1 MTPNGYGSSS
11 FLLDTDNNGTD
22 VNGIGVAPTAV
33 SKRRKSHTSLA
44 VILSTILDVIVF
56 LAVSVGFII
65 QVYIYLIYIR
75 FVWWI
80 SCQIVDCPNT
90 NGSIDFHYT
99 IALYITYFKLSTGVG
114 LFKFCRQQ
122 KRRIVDNYVRNKLS
136 LCVGTLLYDDEED
149 DDYWHYYCCYWM
161 AIVIE

>member
-65 QVYIYLIYIR
+65 QVYTYLIYI
-75 FVWWI
+75 
-80 SCQIVDCPNT
+80 
-90 NGSIDFHYT
+90 
-99 IALYITYFKLSTGVG
+99 
-114 LFKFCRQQ
+114 
-122 KRRIVDNYVRNKLS
+122 
-136 LCVGTLLYDDEED
+136 
-149 DDYWHYYCCYWM
+149 
-161 AIVIE
+161 